1 MLASA
6 SDAPDSGWR
15 LASGSE
21 NAPMPPVPGAAPSHL
36 RSAYPAA
43 HPDTDPAPQLHWLS
57 DDGRP
62 QQADWRSLA
71 GHPPPAA
78 VQLADDRLP
87 ADQAY
92 RLLDAGTGLLWRG
105 DYQNARHLLQA
116 LGRRLDKRLAR
127 PARPPASAAES
138 FATQRRD
145 QAQRARL
152 LGGLL
157 LPFDA
162 DHGLPLRRAP
172 DLRAAGLQAHGPVPA
187 HYVQSL
193 RELLG
198 IVGAFE
204 WRRKGVP
211 VPALG
216 PGVAIHPHHGVFA
229 PVRGE
234 YVDLVAQAPLP
245 VAVPTHGAADIGTGT
260 GVLAAVLAQRGLRVQ
275 ATDLSP
281 AALACAADNIRR
293 LGLQQAVN
301 LVQADLFP
309 ASPPGG
315 FGLLVCNPP
324 WVPAPAGSALEA
336 AVYDPDS
343 RMLRGFLAGLAAHLA
358 PGGEGWL
365 ILSDLAEHL
374 GLRPRASLEG
384 WIAAAGLRV
393 LGRLDTRPRHPRATQ
408 AAGPA
413 QAADPLQAAR
423 AAETTSL
430 WRLGAA

>member
-1 MLASA
+1 MPAVA
-6 SDAPDSGWR
+6 T
-15 LASGSE
+15 
-21 NAPMPPVPGAAPSHL
+21 NATPPAV
-36 RSAYPAA
+36 
-43 HPDTDPAPQLHWLS
+43 HWTG
-57 DDGRP
+57 DDGVP

-71 GHPPPAA
+71 GHPPPA
-78 VQLADDRLP
+78 QLVLAGSDLP
-87 ADQAY
+87 ADAAL
-92 RLLDAGTGLLWRG
+92 RLLRSGTGLLWLG
-105 DYQNARHLLQA
+105 DYPNARHLLQA
-116 LGRRLDKRLAR
+116 LGRRLDARQAR
-127 PARPPASAAES
+127 PNRAGGSLQAA
-138 FATQRRD
+138 FL
-145 QAQRARL
+145 AQRAAQAERARI

-172 DLRAAGLQAHGPVPA
+172 DVRAAGAQAHGPVPA

-198 IVGAFE
+198 LIGAFE

-211 VPALG
+211 IPALG
-216 PGVAIHPHHGVFA
+216 ASIHPHHGVFS

-245 VAVPTHGAADIGTGT
+245 AAALAHGAADIGTGT
-260 GVLAAVLAQRGLRVQ
+260 GVLAAVLARRGLPVV

-281 AALACAADNIRR
+281 AALACAGDNARR
-293 LGLQQAVN
+293 LGLQRQIT
-301 LVQADLFP
+301 LVSADLFP
-309 ASPPGG
+309 PGC

-324 WVPAPAGSALEA
+324 WLPAPASSALEA

-365 ILSDLAEHL
+365 VLSDLAEHL
-374 GLRPRASLEG
+374 ELRPRAALEG

-393 LGRLDTRPRHPRATQ
+393 LGRLDTRPRHHRPLDDT
-408 AAGPA
+408 
-413 QAADPLQAAR
+413 DPLHAAR
-423 AAETTSL
+423 AAEVTSL